1 MTNQNPLAGEV
12 EGYDESTYT
21 RKCECGADTKMLF
34 LYTSTETDIA
44 AKKDEL
50 FRLEKYSDSEIP
62 DGYTYAPIVCS
73 PTCSNLEE

>member
-34 LYTSTETDIA
+34 LYTSTSIYLDKEP
-44 AKKDEL
+44 L
-50 FRLEKYSDSEIP
+50 FRLEKYSDS
-62 DGYTYAPIVCS
+62 
-73 PTCSNLEE
+73 L